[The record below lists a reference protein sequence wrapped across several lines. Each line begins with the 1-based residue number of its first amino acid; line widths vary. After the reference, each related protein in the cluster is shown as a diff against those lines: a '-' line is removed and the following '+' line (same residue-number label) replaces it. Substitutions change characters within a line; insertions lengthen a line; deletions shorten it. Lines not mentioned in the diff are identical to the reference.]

1 MKNIDTLKKLTLG
14 KEDITEVIIEFEDEK
29 YPLNMRPLTSGE
41 LTKLQAIE
49 KKPLIFKVEMQNGKR
64 TGIQSNDV
72 DINTGE
78 FAEAQSEAMYNAIAL
93 SLSVDGETIKPDD
106 VKGMKAGLP
115 EIIFEKV
122 IEISNLSS
130 EDLTMIKSFQ

>member
-1 MKNIDTLKKLTLG
+1 
-14 KEDITEVIIEFEDEK
+14 
-29 YPLNMRPLTSGE
+29 MRPLTSGE